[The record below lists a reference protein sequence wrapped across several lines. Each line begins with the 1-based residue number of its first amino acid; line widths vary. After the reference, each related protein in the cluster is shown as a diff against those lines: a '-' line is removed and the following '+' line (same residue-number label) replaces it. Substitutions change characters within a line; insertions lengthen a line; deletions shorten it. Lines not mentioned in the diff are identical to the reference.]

1 MRECYRQRNDALRG
15 LLFEITIERLLL
27 LLLDK
32 SREHT
37 CSLSNSYRRTK
48 WNNDDYASRITTRRD
63 PVAGTHVQYRRRDL
77 PHSLRGEREG
87 HEHEAGETVLFN
99 TYLA

>member
-1 MRECYRQRNDALRG
+1 ME
-15 LLFEITIERLLL
+15 LLMETQLKAR
-27 LLLDK
+27 
-32 SREHT
+32 
-37 CSLSNSYRRTK
+37 
-48 WNNDDYASRITTRRD
+48 NDDYPNRLTTRCD
-63 PVAGTHVQYRRRDL
+63 PVTGTHVPFRQRDL